1 MTQVP
6 AHAFPSSGSQTRVF
20 RFLRAEK
27 DEFRLAPANE
37 VPSSGSHL
45 PPKTRVPA
53 RTSSNLPSSGSHLV
67 DKIRVP
73 ARSTGSGS
81 RIPEFRLALA
91 IRKIYVHQTV
101 VGVIHTPILLL
112 TFNLYYKRKTVA
124 DSVSRCERPGRR
136 FLARSRKIGPLRN
149 TQPAESPASR
159 QAGWHID
166 RSISHCHCY
175 PSVLAEGQ
183 ACLRNQQTIQTMGAT
198 FFCGRKARSPENCG
212 PDKGRK

>member
-20 RFLRAEK
+20 GFLRAEK

-45 PPKTRVPA
+45 LPKTQVPA

-81 RIPEFRLALA
+81 RIPEFRLALV
-91 IRKIYVHQTV
+91 IKKIYVHQIV
-101 VGVIHTPILLL
+101 AGVIHTPILLL

-124 DSVSRCERPGRR
+124 DSVSRCDRTSRR
-136 FLARSRKIGPLRN
+136 FLVRLRKIVPLRN
-149 TQPAESPASR
+149 AHPAGAPASR
-159 QAGWHID
+159 WADWHIGP
-166 RSISHCHCY
+166 SIGPHPCH
-175 PSVLAEGQ
+175 PLVLAEGQ
-183 ACLRNQQTIQTMGAT
+183 ACLRNLQTIQTMDAT
-198 FFCGRKARSPENCG
+198 FFYGRKVRSPENCG
-212 PDKGRK
+212 PGKGKK